1 MNNVFIVLIVCL
13 TVASCLLYTIERIHS
28 FLVMWI
34 YSKYEY
40 QKREN
45 EYKWKVTRFLAQE
58 RRHHDN
64 VIVDKDIS
72 ITNKKSQYN
81 LDILSGLVNSFGTD
95 LVSAIHHNTIMG
107 IDLSDYIRT
116 IDEFIDR
123 EFEFYVTLP
132 RAGKENKPPVEN
144 VSETTK
150 IIAGKIMEGLSTEFF
165 DMLKQHGI
173 SEEYIMSYITRAIFA
188 KIIYYSEEI
197 RKKKE
202 V

>member
-1 MNNVFIVLIVCL
+1 
-13 TVASCLLYTIERIHS
+13 
-28 FLVMWI
+28 MWI

-132 RAGKENKPPVEN
+132 RAGK
-144 VSETTK
+144 
-150 IIAGKIMEGLSTEFF
+150 
-165 DMLKQHGI
+165 
-173 SEEYIMSYITRAIFA
+173 
-188 KIIYYSEEI
+188 
-197 RKKKE
+197 
-202 V
+202 

>member
-1 MNNVFIVLIVCL
+1 
-13 TVASCLLYTIERIHS
+13 
-28 FLVMWI
+28 
-34 YSKYEY
+34 
-40 QKREN
+40 
-45 EYKWKVTRFLAQE
+45 VTRFLAQE